1 MDYKD
6 GKLLIEQK
14 VEDFHRNEKSYLDK
28 SFQETEARNRFIDPL
43 FAALGWEFDQTGTQR
58 RYWDVH
64 REFSQRDNS
73 STKKP
78 DYAFRVDG
86 KVKFFV
92 EAKAPWVPLTEKA
105 PVFQAK
111 RYAFSTAG
119 KSPVVV
125 LTDFQ
130 EFRVF
135 NTLSRPV
142 FDNPLQGLLKDF
154 DLAYTEYP
162 DKWDILYGTFSKEAV
177 RAGSLDH
184 LAGKISKNTK
194 TLDAEFLADI
204 TDWRETLAKNIA
216 IRNRSLTVDEINEA
230 VQRMLDRFIFIRNL
244 EDRGIEEE
252 GLLLRIVEKKDDDAV
267 YKTIIPVFQRLDGA
281 YNGLLF
287 KKHFSEELEIDGKV
301 IKSIVKNM
309 SWPATP
315 FQFDIIE
322 PEILGR
328 IYEKFLGSKIELYG
342 DHKARVVEKPEV
354 RKAGGVY
361 YTPEYIVRYIVENT
375 VGELLRPHDLTPRPP
390 LPLKN
395 EERRGGGLTPEQ
407 ISKIK
412 ILDPACGSGSFL
424 IGAFD
429 YLVEY
434 HRTWYAEHRS
444 EKKYRNDWY
453 ETPEEELRLTLQKKR
468 EILQNNIFGVD
479 IDREATE
486 VAIMSLYLKLLDEGF
501 DRGEAQLFVG
511 TLLPD
516 MTRNIKCGNSLIG
529 SDYYEGRDLKLF
541 SDEAFKGV
549 NAFDWAGKN
558 GFPEIMNSGG
568 FDCVIGNPPYV
579 RQEMLSEYKEY
590 FQSHYKVYHGVADL
604 YAYFIEKGVSLLK
617 PGGRFSYI
625 VANKWLRA
633 NYGGPLREFLLGS
646 GVAEIIDFG
655 DLQVFQDATTYP
667 CVITVAKGSSGGF
680 SAAKVDD
687 LDFTDLRGYLDG
699 KRFTVSPS
707 SLNNE
712 GWSLS
717 DEKTAKLLEKIK
729 SNGVP
734 LGEYVEG
741 KIYRGVL
748 TGFNEAF
755 VIDAETRERLIA
767 EDPKSAE
774 IIKPF
779 LAGRDI
785 KRYETPVAD
794 KYLITVPK
802 GWTNGICKG
811 KNAWACFSGAYS
823 AVAKHL
829 RNFEDKAKARYDKGD
844 YWWELREC
852 AYYEEFEKPKI
863 FFPDI
868 SQRGNFSLDNA
879 GGIFCVNTVYFIS
892 SGEMYL
898 LGVLNSKLL
907 TYFYKNMYAV
917 YRGGYLRFFSQYIE
931 QLPLVHMNQDENNY
945 KKMASLVSQM
955 LEIISSIKTIKS
967 ESSITTSQQKA
978 DLLDRQIDALV
989 YELYGLTEEEIRI
1002 VVG

>member
-1 MDYKD
+1 MDFKE
-6 GKLLIEQK
+6 GKLLVEQK
-14 VEDFHRNEKSYLDK
+14 VEDFRKNEKSYLDK

-43 FAALGWEFDQTGTQR
+43 FMALGWEFDQTGLQR
-58 RYWDVH
+58 RMWDVH

-78 DYAFRVDG
+78 DYAFRADG
-86 KVKFFV
+86 RVKFFV
-92 EAKAPWVPLTEKA
+92 EAKAPWVPLTEKG

-135 NTLSRPV
+135 NTLSRPLY
-142 FDNPLQGLLKDF
+142 DNPLQGLIKDYDLK
-154 DLAYTEYP
+154 YTEFP
-162 DKWDILYGTFSKEAV
+162 DKWDHLYNTFSKEAV
-177 RAGSLDH
+177 LNGSMER
-184 LAGKISKNTK
+184 LAGKISKNTRS
-194 TLDAEFLADI
+194 LDAEFLADI
-204 TDWRETLAKNIA
+204 TEYRETLAKNIA
-216 IRNRSLTVDEINEA
+216 IRNRALSVDEINEA
-230 VQRMLDRFIFIRNL
+230 VQRILDRLIFIRNL

-252 GLLLRIVEKKDDDAV
+252 GLLTRMIEKKEDEEV
-267 YKTIIPVFQRLDGA
+267 YASLIPVFHRLDGA
-281 YNGLLF
+281 YNGLMF
-287 KKHFSEELEIDGKV
+287 KKHFSEGLEIDGKV
-301 IKSIVKNM
+301 VKAIVKNLC
-309 SWPATP
+309 WPASP

-328 IYEKFLGSKIELYG
+328 IYEKFLGSKIRLTSE
-342 DHKARVVEKPEV
+342 HRAKVEEKPEV

-375 VGELLRPHDLTPRPP
+375 VGEVVGTTSPTGPSEDPPVPPRGR
-390 LPLKN
+390 LK
-395 EERRGGGLTPEQ
+395 GGLSPDE
-407 ISKIK
+407 IKKIR

-434 HRTWYAEHRS
+434 HRQWYADHRA
-444 EKKYRNDWY
+444 EKKHKDDWY
-453 ETPEEELRLTLQKKR
+453 ETPEGEVRVTIQKKR
-468 EILQNNIFGVD
+468 EILKNNIYGVD

-501 DRGEAQLFVG
+501 DKGEAQLFVG

-516 MTRNIKCGNSLIG
+516 MTANIKCGNSLIG

-541 SDEAFKGV
+541 SDEEFKNV
-549 NAFDWAGKN
+549 NAFDWSGKN
-558 GFPEIMNSGG
+558 GFPEIMSAGG

-590 FQSHYKVYHGVADL
+590 FQNHFKVYHGVADL
-604 YAYFIEKGVSLLK
+604 YAYFIERGVSLLK

-625 VANKWLRA
+625 VANKWMRA
-633 NYGGPLREFLLGS
+633 NYGGPLREFLLKS
-646 GVAEIIDFG
+646 GIAEIIDFG

-667 CVITVAKGSSGGF
+667 CIITVAKGAIGSFNAS
-680 SAAKVDD
+680 KVGD
-687 LDFTDLRGYLDG
+687 LDFMDLRTYLEVR
-699 KRFTVSPS
+699 RFTVSTA
-707 SLNNE
+707 SLNDE

-729 SNGVP
+729 SKGIP
-734 LGEYVEG
+734 LGEYVGG

-748 TGFNEAF
+748 TGLNEAF
-755 VIDAETRERLIA
+755 VIDNETKARLIK

-794 KYLITVPK
+794 KFLIFTRRGIKINDYPAIKDYLSQYRKQLEPGTGRKPGSYQWYEIQDTV
-802 GWTNGICKG
+802 
-811 KNAWACFSGAYS
+811 
-823 AVAKHL
+823 
-829 RNFEDKAKARYDKGD
+829 
-844 YWWELREC
+844 

-863 FFPDI
+863 VYAEIATKGQFT
-868 SQRGNFSLDNA
+868 
-879 GGIFCVNTVYFIS
+879 IFHEEIFVDTTAYIL
-892 SGEMYL
+892 GDDTKYL
-898 LGVLNSKLL
+898 LGILNSKLW
-907 TYFYKNMYAV
+907 TFIFSHSSSEI
-917 YRGGYLRFFSQYIE
+917 RGGFFRWKRQYMEVLHIIIAEPNNDLKLKIE
-931 QLPLVHMNQDENNY
+931 SCVGQILDMKREMKNSN
-945 KKMASLVSQM
+945 
-955 LEIISSIKTIKS
+955 S
-967 ESSITTSQQKA
+967 ESSLKSFQNKS
-978 DLLDRQIDALV
+978 DLLDCQIDSLV
-989 YELYGLTEEEIRI
+989 YELYGLTEDEIRI
-1002 VVG
+1002 VEGGE